1 MLTHCETACVSLK
14 NGKTRIRQILIFEP
28 EFFEMKRSIHTIAK
42 PFRVLPLCGILAS
55 LGLFTKWADAQ
66 ENKEPDSQEIMV
78 QSGRLA
84 QKQFDAPASLKVID
98 GEAIRNAGAQVNLS
112 EALAQAPGVV
122 ALNRNNYAQ
131 DVQISIRGFGARAAF
146 GLRGIRLITDGIPAT
161 TPDGQGQASTV
172 SLTSAERIEV
182 LTGPLAQLYGNSAGG
197 VIQTFTR
204 EAGAQPEAQ
213 VSSTMGSYGLRRNDV
228 QLSGRAGNVGIV
240 ADYSTFD
247 ITGYRENSAAQ
258 RKQFNAVVTTQLQE
272 ATRLKLIANVFDMP
286 LAQDPLGLKLLELSD
301 PKQAGAS
308 AVANR
313 TRKMVKQN
321 QVGAVLDHRFNNDLE
336 MQWRAY
342 TGTRENT
349 QFQAGATWVGLNRD
363 FYGLGAQV
371 KGKVREAAYGP
382 IDWVVGF
389 DADQSSER
397 RQGGD
402 AAGGEKSGSL
412 KRNELNQAS
421 NNDAFAQVNWHWM
434 DAQGHN
440 PYTFTAGVRRSQVQ
454 LKNADDYLTDG
465 DGSGQRNYSATTPV
479 LGITWHALNTL
490 NVYANWGQ
498 GFETPTLTEAA
509 YTLTGTG
516 STRTSTNQFNRD
528 LIASQSTHQE
538 VGIKW
543 TPSQS
548 VRLDAALFRITTA
561 NEIVTALSDSGK
573 TSYVNAAQTSR
584 QGADFSVQNT
594 WSAQW
599 RSQISMAWLEAK
611 YDTAFTSVSK
621 VVNGSVT
628 TFPTKTVSAGKRM
641 PGIPDQ
647 QLFASVQWADQGF
660 ASKAN
665 PTPLGWSASAQ
676 LIARSN
682 FWADD
687 LNSADARVAGFG
699 QVNLRVRHRQRL
711 GSLSAEL
718 WAGVDNLMDKQTV
731 GSVIVNQA
739 AKQYFEPGL
748 PRNTMVGVTL
758 SLPL

>member
-1 MLTHCETACVSLK
+1 MKTHLSWGAVLTLLSMGAH
-14 NGKTRIRQILIFEP
+14 
-28 EFFEMKRSIHTIAK
+28 
-42 PFRVLPLCGILAS
+42 
-55 LGLFTKWADAQ
+55 AQ
-66 ENKEPDSQEIMV
+66 ATEEVTV

-204 EAGAQPEAQ
+204 EAGPQPEAQ
-213 VSSTMGSYGLRRNDV
+213 VSSTMGNYGLRRNDV

-247 ITGYRENSAAQ
+247 ITGYRGNSAAQ
-258 RKQFNAVVTTQLQE
+258 RKQLNAVVTTQLQE

-286 LAQDPLGLKLLELSD
+286 LAQDPLGLTADQLKAN
-301 PKQAGAS
+301 PTQAGTGAI
-308 AVANR
+308 ANR
-313 TRKMVKQN
+313 TRKAVKQN
-321 QVGAVLDHRFNNDLE
+321 QVGAVLDHNFGNDLE

-349 QFQAGATWVGLNRD
+349 QYQASASWVGLNRNFSGFGGQLKSKMRD
-363 FYGLGAQV
+363 TAN
-371 KGKVREAAYGP
+371 GP
-382 IDWVVGF
+382 MDWVVGF

-397 RQGGD
+397 RQGG
-402 AAGGEKSGSL
+402 AAVAGEKSGVL
-412 KRNELNQAS
+412 TRNELNQSS
-421 NNDAFAQVNWHWM
+421 NSDAFGQINWHWT
-434 DAQGHN
+434 DTQGHN

-454 LKNADDYLTDG
+454 LKNTDDLPLVDGNGTDKV
-465 DGSGQRNYSATTPV
+465 NYAATTPV
-479 LGITWHALNTL
+479 LGATWHALNTL

-498 GFETPTLTEAA
+498 GFETPTLAEAA
-509 YTLTGTG
+509 YTVQNNALIGLFN
-516 STRTSTNQFNRD
+516 TN
-528 LIASQSTHQE
+528 LLASRSQHSE
-538 VGIKW
+538 LGLKW
-543 TPSQS
+543 TPTPAT
-548 VRLDAALFRITTA
+548 RIDAALFHIGTD
-561 NEIVTALSDSGK
+561 NEIVTLKSAGGK
-573 TSYVNAAQTSR
+573 TAYKNAAKTQR
-584 QGADFSVQNT
+584 DGAELALKNDWT
-594 WSAQW
+594 PQW
-599 RSQISMAWLEAK
+599 RTQLSMAWLRAV
-611 YDTAFTSVSK
+611 YASDFTS
-621 VVNGSVT
+621 GT
-628 TFPTKTVSAGKRM
+628 SAITSGKRM

-660 ASKAN
+660 ASKVN
-665 PTPLGWSASAQ
+665 LKPLGWSASADW
-676 LIARSN
+676 IARSN
-682 FWADD
+682 LWADD

-699 QVNLRVRHRQRL
+699 QVNLRVRHRQLWGAVR
-711 GSLSAEL
+711 AEL

-748 PRNTMVGVTL
+748 PRNAMVGL
-758 SLPL
+758 SLNLAL